1 MSIVAGGTLN
11 LREMRRKILVSA
23 GEASGDLYA
32 SLVVDELARRM
43 PDAEFFGCTGPRL
56 RRSGVRT
63 VVDAASLAV
72 VGLLEVVAHIPR
84 IYGEYRKLLD
94 AAREQK
100 PDLAILTDSP
110 DFHLRVARRL
120 VRQGVPVVYLV
131 APQVWAWRK
140 GRLKTIRSTIDRLL
154 CIFPFEE
161 QFFTD
166 HGVKASY
173 IGHPLAGLV
182 APSLTRDEFF
192 RKHRLAAS
200 RPLVA
205 VLPGSRRGEA
215 ARHLP
220 ALLDAADRL
229 YREKA
234 VNLVLPASATTGT
247 EFYRERTGGSPIL
260 VIEGE
265 SWDALAHADLAL
277 AASGTVTV
285 EAALLGT
292 PMVTFYKVT
301 APSWVAGKLLVN
313 VPFYSMVNLIAG
325 RALVPELMQGQM
337 TGERL
342 AGEALRLLTDE
353 GARRD
358 MKAGLDEVRA
368 RLSAGSNEPPARRAA
383 AIVQEILEGEVAHVW

>member
-1 MSIVAGGTLN
+1 MH
-11 LREMRRKILVSA
+11 RKILVSA

-32 SLVVDELARRM
+32 SLVVEELRRM
-43 PDAEFFGCTGPRL
+43 YPDAEFFGCTGPRL
-56 RRSGVRT
+56 RKAGVRT

-72 VGLLEVVAHIPR
+72 VGLLEVVSHIPR
-84 IYGEYRKLLD
+84 IYGEYRKLLAEAD
-94 AAREQK
+94 RQK

-120 VRQGVPVVYLV
+120 FRRGIPVVYLV

-140 GRLKTIRSTIDRLL
+140 GRIRTIRRYIRRLL

-161 QFFTD
+161 QFFA
-166 HGVKASY
+166 HERVSASY
-173 IGHPLAGLV
+173 IGHPLAAIV
-182 APSLTRDEFF
+182 RPSLTRDEFF
-192 RKHRLAAS
+192 RKHRLAS
-200 RPLVA
+200 GRPLVS

-220 ALLDAADRL
+220 DLLDAAERL

-234 VNLVLPASATTGT
+234 VNLVLPASATTGVG
-247 EFYRERTGGSPIL
+247 FFREKMGRSPIK

-265 SWDALAHADLAL
+265 SWDAMAHADLAL

-285 EAALLGT
+285 EAAILGT

-301 APSWVAGKLLVN
+301 RPSWIVGKLLVD

-325 RALVPELMQGQM
+325 RALVPELMQEQM

-342 AGEALRLLTDE
+342 AAEARRLLSDE
-353 GARRD
+353 GARNE
-358 MKAGLDEVRA
+358 MKAGLAEIRS
-368 RLSAGSNEPPARRAA
+368 RLADPAGVQPARRAA
-383 AIVQEILEGEVAHVW
+383 EIVQDILEGEIVHVS

>member
-1 MSIVAGGTLN
+1 MH
-11 LREMRRKILVSA
+11 RKILVSA

-32 SLVVDELARRM
+32 SLVVEELRRCH
-43 PDAEFFGCTGPRL
+43 PDTEFFGCTGPRL
-56 RRSGVRT
+56 RQAGVRT

-84 IYGEYRKLLD
+84 IYGEYRKLL
-94 AAREQK
+94 AEAKSEK

-120 VRQGVPVVYLV
+120 AAEGIPIVYLV

-140 GRLKTIRSTIDRLL
+140 GRLRNIRRTVDRLL

-161 QFFTD
+161 QFFTEQ
-166 HGVKASY
+166 GVRAIY
-173 IGHPLAGLV
+173 IGHPLAAMV
-182 APSLTRDEFF
+182 RPALTRDEFF
-192 RKHRLAAS
+192 RKHRLAAG

-234 VNLVLPASATTGT
+234 LNLVLPASATTGV
-247 EFYRERTGGSPIL
+247 EFFRERMGDSPIL

-265 SWDALAHADLAL
+265 SWDAMAHADLAL

-301 APSWVAGKLLVN
+301 PPSWVAGKLLVR

-337 TGERL
+337 TGERIAAEARRLLDDEDAQRVMKTGLAEVRDQL
-342 AGEALRLLTDE
+342 AGS
-353 GARRD
+353 GA
-358 MKAGLDEVRA
+358 E
-368 RLSAGSNEPPARRAA
+368 PARRAA
-383 AIVQEILEGEVAHVW
+383 AIVEEILEGEVAHVT